1 MLSIKSNGAG
11 VLPVEGLQKSHQ
23 PITGTILIADD
34 QAYGDASQM
43 CAGKYPLNTSCQG
56 IITNEL

>member
-34 QAYGDASQM
+34 QATEMQAK
-43 CAGKYPLNTSCQG
+43 CVLVNIP
-56 IITNEL
+56 